1 MTISR
6 TARVWANEIRNKK
19 TALETE
25 EYFKN
30 IFTEDEYDEFYS
42 ELVDQTKE
50 CIRLEFISLNILPKN
65 EVLNEIFVWMDKH
78 INYYDVVS
86 NILDSIYTEVFQ
98 SVSGFFGEGCTDSQF
113 EEVRDAMGDF
123 SWGEHMDVYEYL
135 LTKENPNVTDWMGYV
150 TQIEKKV
157 GFCLPNN
164 TPQKAKETFS
174 MKEKFTTTEIV
185 SLTLKQNGANL
196 IYALINTS
204 EYDGSMG
211 IIVVEGISP
220 RILENYGFH
229 NDDIMEIAR
238 LEVGNSWN
246 THFMYGKGVVV
257 TRIA

>member
-1 MTISR
+1 MTTSR
-6 TARVWANEIRNKK
+6 TARVWVNELRNKK
-19 TALETE
+19 TILETE
-25 EYFKN
+25 EYFKF
-30 IFTEDEYDEFYS
+30 IFTQDEYDEFYF
-42 ELVDQTKE
+42 ELVAQTKE

-65 EVLNEIFVWMDKH
+65 EVLNEIFVWMDEH
-78 INYYDVVS
+78 INYYDVVR

-98 SVSGFFGEGCTDSQF
+98 SVSGFFGKGCTDSQF

-123 SWGEHMDVYEYL
+123 SWGEQMDVYEYL
-135 LTKENPNVTDWMGYV
+135 LTEENHNVTDWARYV
-150 TQIEKKV
+150 AQIEKKV
-157 GFCLPNN
+157 GFCLPCN
-164 TPQKAKETFS
+164 TPQKEKETLS

-185 SLTLKQNGANL
+185 SLKLKQNGANL

-220 RILENYGFH
+220 RILENYGFD

-238 LEVGNSWN
+238 LEVGDSWN